1 MQKIV
6 KTEFQNPNNF
16 FGDIVDFGG
25 SVGKQQIY
33 NFV

>member
-16 FGDIVDFGG
+16 LGDIGG
-25 SVGKQQIY
+25 SVGKQQTY